1 MSNINIKKALTFDDI
16 FLVPQYSE
24 VLPKEVCLKSF
35 FAKDL
40 YLANPILS
48 AAMDTVTENKMAQI
62 VAQQGGIG
70 VIHKNMSIE
79 SQASEVDK
87 VKKHESGMI
96 SDPITL
102 SPEHLLSD
110 AEKLMS
116 HYSFSGIPIVVEEK
130 LVGILTNRDLRF
142 ETDLTQKISTLM
154 TKENLVTTKLG
165 TTLEEAKIILHK
177 HRIEKLPVVDAK
189 GYLKG
194 LITIKD
200 IEKAEN
206 FPNATKDKKG
216 RLFVSAAIGSGDY
229 KRAEALVAA
238 GVDMLVLDSAH
249 GHSKN
254 IVEMISFIKKSF
266 KDIIIVAGNVVTSDA
281 TESLMK
287 AGADVVKV
295 GIGAGSICTT
305 RIISG
310 VGVPQVTAIQD
321 CAKVAKKLGKTIIA
335 DGGIKYS
342 GDLTKAL
349 ALGAN
354 SIMVGNLLSGTAESP
369 GEIILFQ
376 GRSYKLYRG
385 MGSLGAMK
393 KGSSDR
399 YFQGD
404 IKDTSK
410 LVPEGIEGRVPYK
423 GRASEVLYQLIG
435 GVRSGMGYLGANNI
449 EELQNKAEFVEISAA
464 SIKESHVHSVSITKE
479 APNYKGN

>member
-1 MSNINIKKALTFDDI
+1 MSNINIKEALTFDDI

-24 VLPKEVCLKSF
+24 ILPKEVSLKSF

-40 YLANPILS
+40 YLASPVLS

-70 VIHKNMSIE
+70 VIHKNMSME
-79 SQASEVDK
+79 AQAVEVDK

-102 SPEHLLSD
+102 SPDHLLSD

-154 TKENLVTTKLG
+154 TKENLITTKLG
-165 TTLEEAKIILHK
+165 TTLEEAKVILHK
-177 HRIEKLPVVDAK
+177 HRIEKLPVVDSQ
-189 GYLKG
+189 GFLKG

-216 RLFVSAAIGSGDY
+216 RLFVSAAIGGNDY
-229 KRAEALVAA
+229 ARVEALVAA

-254 IVEMISFIKKSF
+254 IIEMTQFIKKSF
-266 KDIIIVAGNVVTSDA
+266 SDIIIVAGNVVTA
-281 TESLMK
+281 EGTETLMK

-321 CAKVAKKLGKTIIA
+321 CAKIAKKLGKSIIA

-399 YFQGD
+399 YFQD
-404 IKDTSK
+404 DVENTDK

-423 GRASEVLYQLIG
+423 GKASEVLYQLMG
-435 GVRSGMGYLGANNI
+435 GVRSGMGYLGASSI
-449 EELQNKAEFVEISAA
+449 EDLQNKAAFVKISVAG
-464 SIKESHVHSVSITKE
+464 IKESHVHSVSITKE

>member
-1 MSNINIKKALTFDDI
+1 MTEINIKPALTFDDI
-16 FLVPQYSE
+16 FLIPQHSE
-24 VLPKEVCLKSF
+24 VLPKEVSLKSF

-40 YLANPILS
+40 YLSSPVLS
-48 AAMDTVTENKMAQI
+48 AAMDTVTENKMAQV
-62 VAQQGGIG
+62 VAQKGGIG

-142 ETDLTQKISTLM
+142 ETDLTRKISTLM
-154 TKENLVTTKLG
+154 TKENLVTTRVG
-165 TTLEEAKIILHK
+165 TTLDEAKIILHK
-177 HRIEKLPVVDAK
+177 HRIEKLPVVDDK
-189 GYLKG
+189 GFLKG

-216 RLFVSAAIGSGDY
+216 RLFVSAAIGGNDY
-229 KRAEALVAA
+229 TRAEALV
-238 GVDMLVLDSAH
+238 GVGADMLVLDSAH

-254 IVEMISFIKKSF
+254 IIEMTKFIKKSF
-266 KDIIIVAGNVVTSDA
+266 PDTIIVAGNVVTADG

-310 VGVPQVTAIQD
+310 VGVPQVTAILD
-321 CAKVAKKLGKTIIA
+321 CAKMAKKLGKSIIA

-393 KGSSDR
+393 QGSGDR
-399 YFQGD
+399 YFQAEE
-404 IKDTSK
+404 KDTGK

-423 GRASEVLYQLIG
+423 GKAGEVLYQLMG
-435 GVRSGMGYLGANNI
+435 GVRSGMGYLGAANI
-449 EELQNKAEFVEISAA
+449 EDLQNKASFVRVSAA

>member
-1 MSNINIKKALTFDDI
+1 MSELNITSALTFDDL

-24 VLPKEVCLKSF
+24 VLPQEVSLKSF

-40 YLANPILS
+40 YLANPVLS
-48 AAMDTVTENKMAQI
+48 AAMDTVTENKMAQV

-79 SQASEVDK
+79 SQVTEVDK

-102 SPEHLLSD
+102 SPDDLLSD

-116 HYSFSGIPIVVEEK
+116 HYSFSGIPIIVEKK

-142 ETDLTQKISTLM
+142 ETDLTQKISSLM
-154 TKENLVTTKLG
+154 TKENLVTTKVG

-177 HRIEKLPVVDAK
+177 YRIEKLPVVDNK
-189 GYLKG
+189 GDLKG

-216 RLFVSAAIGSGDY
+216 RLFVSAAISAKDY
-229 KRAEALVAA
+229 SRAEALVAA
-238 GVDMLVLDSAH
+238 GADMLVLDSAH
-249 GHSKN
+249 AYSKN
-254 IVEMISFIKKSF
+254 ILEMIKFIKKSF
-266 KDIIIVAGNVVTSDA
+266 PDIINVAGNVVTAEA
-281 TESLMK
+281 TENLIK

-305 RIISG
+305 RMISG
-310 VGVPQVTAIQD
+310 VGVPQGTAILD
-321 CAKVAKKLGKTIIA
+321 CAKMAKKLGKSIIA
-335 DGGIKYS
+335 DGGVKYS

-354 SIMVGNLLSGTAESP
+354 SVMLGNLLSGTAESP

-399 YFQGD
+399 YFQKQ
-404 IKDTSK
+404 ITETSK

-423 GRASEVLYQLIG
+423 GKAKEVLYQLTG
-435 GVRSGMGYLGANNI
+435 GVRSGMGYLGVSSIAD
-449 EELQNKAEFVEISAA
+449 LQKKAKFVKVSAA
-464 SIKESHVHSVSITKE
+464 SIKESHVHSVIITKE

>member
-1 MSNINIKKALTFDDI
+1 MDNINIKNGLTFDDI
-16 FLVPQYSE
+16 FLIPQYSE
-24 VLPKEVCLKSF
+24 ILPKEVSLKSF

-40 YLANPILS
+40 YLASPILS
-48 AAMDTVTENKMAQI
+48 AAMDTVTENKMAQV
-62 VAQQGGIG
+62 VAQQGGVG
-70 VIHKNMSIE
+70 VIHKNMSVE
-79 SQASEVDK
+79 SQTEEVDK

-102 SPEHLLSD
+102 SPDHLLSD

-116 HYSFSGIPIVVEEK
+116 HYSFSGIPIVVDEK
-130 LVGILTNRDLRF
+130 LKGILTNRDLRF

-154 TKENLVTTKLG
+154 TKEDLITTKIG
-165 TTLEEAKIILHK
+165 TTLEEAKVILHK
-177 HRIEKLPVVDAK
+177 HRIEKLPVVDSQ
-189 GYLKG
+189 GLLKG

-216 RLFVSAAIGSGDY
+216 RLFVAAAIGSNDHN
-229 KRAEALVAA
+229 RAEALVAV

-254 IVEMISFIKKSF
+254 IIEMTQFIKKSF
-266 KDIIIVAGNVVTSDA
+266 PDIIIVAGNVVTATA
-281 TESLMK
+281 TEQLMK

-310 VGVPQVTAIQD
+310 VGVPQATAVYE
-321 CAKVAKKLGKTIIA
+321 CAKIAKKLGKSIIA

-393 KGSSDR
+393 KGFNDR
-399 YFQGD
+399 YFQKEVKE
-404 IKDTSK
+404 INK

-423 GRASEVLYQLIG
+423 GKVSEVLYQLLG
-435 GVRSGMGYLGANNI
+435 GVRSGMGYLGASSI
-449 EELQNKAEFVEISAA
+449 ENLQQKASFIKSSPA

>member
-1 MSNINIKKALTFDDI
+1 MNELNLKSALTFDDL
-16 FLVPQYSE
+16 FLIPQYSE
-24 VLPKEVCLKSF
+24 VLPAEVSLKSF
-35 FAKDL
+35 FARDL
-40 YLANPILS
+40 YLASPILS

-79 SQASEVDK
+79 TQAGEVDK

-102 SPEHLLSD
+102 SPDHLLSD

-116 HYSFSGIPIVVEEK
+116 HYSFSGIPIVVDRK

-142 ETDLTQKISTLM
+142 ETQLTQKISSLM
-154 TKENLVTTKLG
+154 TKENLVTTKIG

-177 HRIEKLPVVDAK
+177 HRIEKLPVVDEK
-189 GYLKG
+189 GILKG

-216 RLFVSAAIGSGDY
+216 RLFVSAAIGSNDHS
-229 KRAEALVAA
+229 RAEALVAA
-238 GVDMLVLDSAH
+238 GADMLVLDSAH

-254 IVEMISFIKKSF
+254 ILTMTEFMKKSF
-266 KDIIIVAGNVVTSDA
+266 PDTIIVAGNVVTA
-281 TESLMK
+281 EGTESLMK

-321 CAKVAKKLGKTIIA
+321 CAKVAKKLGKSIIA
-335 DGGIKYS
+335 DGGVKFS

-393 KGSSDR
+393 KGSGDR

-404 IKDTSK
+404 IEDTGK

-423 GRASEVLYQLIG
+423 GKVSEVLYQLLG
-435 GVRSGMGYLGANNI
+435 GVRSGMGYVGAKNI
-449 EELQNKAEFVEISAA
+449 EDLQSKATFVKVSAA